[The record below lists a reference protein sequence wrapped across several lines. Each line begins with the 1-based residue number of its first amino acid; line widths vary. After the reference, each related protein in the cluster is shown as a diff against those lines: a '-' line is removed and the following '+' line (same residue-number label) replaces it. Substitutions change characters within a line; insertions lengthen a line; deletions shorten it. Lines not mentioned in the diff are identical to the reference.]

1 MASAEQKK
9 AYQVIKQFKGLNT
22 KANRTAIDED
32 EFSWLEN
39 AMPIGASNLK
49 VTPTY
54 SQIGSFTFTSTVV
67 GLFGSSINQKDYLIA
82 FESDGSAE
90 YVDLGSNT
98 KGTLA
103 AAGTF
108 STGTTTQFQVC
119 DWKNKYLCIV
129 DPVKGYFT
137 WDGTNLVFVGS
148 IGRIGITNPGSGY
161 TVAPIIT
168 IGAPSQ
174 TGGVQATAI
183 CSITQTA
190 GQVTGF
196 TISSG
201 GSGYTGV
208 PVVQIG
214 AAPYPGT
221 QATAVAT
228 ISSGAIVAVS
238 IVNPG
243 SGYTSVPSVSFTGGG
258 GSGANI
264 AAIID
269 TGSVTAIAVTN
280 AGSGYTSPPSVTFSG
295 GGGGV
300 NAAATAELLT
310 FATGTLTVTVTSGGS
325 GYTNAANT
333 VVSISGD
340 SPTTPATGTAII
352 SGGQV
357 TQVIMTNHGAG
368 YTNASNV
375 TVGISGGGAN
385 VNATATAVVSTDQ
398 NTGVASFSGRVW
410 IAAGRN
416 VYYTAPSSVSD
427 FTSLSA
433 GGVSLSDSTL
443 HGNITQI
450 ISANNFLYLFGDDSI
465 NVISD
470 VRVTT
475 AGTTIF
481 TNTNISASVGSK
493 RPYSIFPYFR
503 SLLFMNDYGV
513 YALVG
518 STTTKVS
525 DSLDGIFPFIDF
537 TAPITG
543 GQVLIN
549 NILCAAFNFKY
560 TGTGGGGASS
570 RYLQAVFFDKKW
582 FLASQKFT
590 SADMTLITSSPV
602 GGKSNLYGYE
612 SGKKL
617 YKLFSDTT
625 SNVASYV
632 QTALLPMGDPIRTKQ
647 ALKFGI
653 EASENAGFPLYVTVD
668 SESTSSN
675 TVTLQAETPVAWY
688 ADFAAKS
695 WQNSSAQ
702 TAVWETSP
710 GLVAT
715 LVAKAT
721 AYTDPYIAVVGFGTD
736 DFYYGTF
743 GSLSS
748 VGLKNCTVVGFYEQI
763 SGAASVWLNVYCPDG
778 IDPTS
783 TFIDSVTSN
792 SVTLNAAD
800 ATYYWASAFGTNIAT
815 WNWSG
820 NPFGFADSSSYD
832 TTISLTEYANI
843 PVQVLPWISP
853 IPQSSTN
860 TIPWLNNSNAV
871 INWDGKY
878 GLTYF
883 LYKSDAQMWG
893 KYIGLTAQANSAALV
908 YNTFEFEHELRTRF

>member
-22 KANRTAIDED
+22 KANRTAIDEN

-39 AMPIGASNLK
+39 VMPIGFSNLK

-54 SQIGSFTFTSTVV
+54 SAIGPTPTTPITFTSTVV

-90 YVDLGSNT
+90 YVDLGNNT

-103 AAGTF
+103 AADTF
-108 STGTTTQFQVC
+108 STGTTIQFQVC

-137 WDGTNLVFVGS
+137 WDGTNLVSVGS
-148 IGRIGITNPGSGY
+148 IGLIGITNPGSGY

-196 TISSG
+196 TINSG
-201 GSGYTGV
+201 GSGYTGF
-208 PVVQIG
+208 PAVQLS
-214 AAPYPGT
+214 APPYPGT
-221 QATAVAT
+221 QATAAVT
-228 ISSGAIVAVS
+228 SLSGSGAIAAIG

-243 SGYTSVPSVSFTGGG
+243 SGYTSAPSVSFSGGG

-295 GGGGV
+295 GGGGA

-375 TVGISGGGAN
+375 TVSISGGGAN

-433 GGVSLSDSTL
+433 GGVALSDSTL

-560 TGTGGGGASS
+560 TGTGGGGTSS

-582 FLASQKFT
+582 FLTSQKFT
-590 SADMTLITSSPV
+590 STDMTLITSSPV
-602 GGKSNLYGYE
+602 GGKANLYGYE
-612 SGKKL
+612 SSKKV
-617 YKLFSDTT
+617 YKLFTDTT
-625 SNVASYV
+625 SNVSSYV

-688 ADFAAKS
+688 ADFSQKS
-695 WQNSSAQ
+695 WQNSLGQ
-702 TAVWETSP
+702 TAIWEAATSVSIP
-710 GLVAT
+710 NCAT
-715 LVAKAT
+715 EP
-721 AYTDPYIAVVGFGTD
+721 TDTTLSFFYVESESELDSINIGDIVIGNNIVSGTVVTKKLNGG
-736 DFYYGTF
+736 DFYY
-743 GSLSS
+743 
-748 VGLKNCTVVGFYEQI
+748 VYI
-763 SGAASVWLNVYCPDG
+763 SPSATAQFASETIAFVNPA
-778 IDPTS
+778 DPIT
-783 TFIDSVTSN
+783 
-792 SVTLNAAD
+792 
-800 ATYYWASAFGTNIAT
+800 
-815 WNWSG
+815 
-820 NPFGFADSSSYD
+820 
-832 TTISLTEYANI
+832 
-843 PVQVLPWISP
+843 VLPWISP

-871 INWDGKY
+871 INWDGSY
-878 GLTYF
+878 GLAYF

-893 KYIGLTAQANSAALV
+893 KYLGLTAQADAPALV
-908 YNTFEFEHELRTRF
+908 YNTFEFEHDLRTRF

>member
-22 KANRTAIDED
+22 KANRTAIDEN

-39 AMPIGASNLK
+39 VMPIGASNLK

-54 SQIGSFTFTSTVV
+54 SQISSFTFTSTVV

-90 YVDLGSNT
+90 YVDLGRNT
-98 KGTLA
+98 KDTLA

-137 WDGTNLVFVGS
+137 WDGANLVSVGS

-201 GSGYTGV
+201 GSGYTTV
-208 PVVQIG
+208 PVVTLS
-214 AAPYPGT
+214 APPYPGT
-221 QATAVAT
+221 RATAVAT
-228 ISSGAIVAVS
+228 ISGGAVVAIS

-243 SGYTSVPSVSFTGGG
+243 SGYTTVPSVSFSS
-258 GSGANI
+258 GSA
-264 AAIID
+264 AATAIID

-295 GGGGV
+295 GGGGA
-300 NAAATAELLT
+300 NAAATSELLT
-310 FATGTLTVTVTSGGS
+310 FATGTLTVSVTSGGS

-375 TVGISGGGAN
+375 TVSISGGGAN

-410 IAAGRN
+410 IAVGRN

-433 GGVSLSDSTL
+433 GGVALSDSTL

-560 TGTGGGGASS
+560 TGTGGGGTSS

-582 FLASQKFT
+582 FLTSQKFT
-590 SADMTLITSSPV
+590 STDMTLITSSPV

-617 YKLFSDTT
+617 YKLFADTT

-715 LVAKAT
+715 LSAKLSVYDPDTSAIGFAT
-721 AYTDPYIAVVGFGTD
+721 GNFYFGD
-736 DFYYGTF
+736 F
-743 GSLSS
+743 GSFSS
-748 VGLKNCTVVGFYEQI
+748 VGVKTDTLVSFFQQTNLSGQSFWLELNCPNG
-763 SGAASVWLNVYCPDG
+763 
-778 IDPTS
+778 DPTIG
-783 TFIDSVTSN
+783 FVYSVTINNITILAS
-792 SVTLNAAD
+792 D
-800 ATYYWASAFGTNIAT
+800 ASYYWWSYSGPTTASWVWA
-815 WNWSG
+815 G
-820 NPFGFADSSSYD
+820 NPF
-832 TTISLTEYANI
+832 SLTADTSYTVTIALTEDVDI
-843 PVQVLPWISP
+843 PVMVLPWISP
-853 IPQSSTN
+853 VPQSSTN

-871 INWDGKY
+871 INWDGRY

-893 KYIGLTAQANSAALV
+893 KYIGLTAQTNSAALV